1 MIIGATILVGSITF
15 LVLGLFRSPE
25 RPKATDRNRWAAQAT
40 LAGMRKDGAGLPS
53 EVGEEANR
61 SEGPPGADATE
72 NADLGVAPPSGAD

>member
-53 EVGEEANR
+53 EVGEEPTEAKAR
-61 SEGPPGADATE
+61 RGPRHRERPRARR
-72 NADLGVAPPSGAD
+72 L